1 MTATLYSPDE
11 VADLLGLHV
20 RTVRGYVRDGRLPAV
35 RIGKQYRIS
44 EADLRAFTGDGAD
57 AAPRVDTTAVLRISD
72 ATRALMDRVST
83 LAVAGATAASTSL
96 QVHTTYEPAH
106 RRLTVFAVGD
116 ADDAAAL
123 LTMVSALVQ
132 DAAS

>member
-1 MTATLYSPDE
+1 MSPTMYSPDE

-20 RTVRGYVRDGRLPAV
+20 RTIRHYVRDGRLPAV

-44 EADLRAFTGDGAD
+44 EADLRAFTGGAPT
-57 AAPRVDTTAVLRISD
+57 AAPPRLDTTTVVRIAD
-72 ATRALMDRVST
+72 ITRELMDRVST
-83 LAVAGATAASTSL
+83 LALAGASAARL
-96 QVHTTYEPAH
+96 QVHTSYEPAQ
-106 RRLTVFAVGD
+106 RTLTVVAVGD

-123 LTMVSALVQ
+123 LSMVSALIR

>member
-1 MTATLYSPDE
+1 MSPTMYSPDE

-20 RTVRGYVRDGRLPAV
+20 RTIRHYVRDGRLPAV

-44 EADLRAFTGDGAD
+44 EVDLRAFTGGAPA
-57 AAPRVDTTAVLRISD
+57 AAPPRLDTTTVVRIAD
-72 ATRALMDRVST
+72 ITRELMDRVST
-83 LAVAGATAASTSL
+83 LALAGASAARL
-96 QVHTTYEPAH
+96 QVHTSYEPVQ
-106 RRLTVFAVGD
+106 RTLTVVAVGD

-123 LTMVSALVQ
+123 LSMVSALIR

>member
-1 MTATLYSPDE
+1 MSSTMYSPDD

-20 RTVRGYVRDGRLPAV
+20 RTIRHYVRDGRLPAV

-44 EADLRAFTGDGAD
+44 EADLRAFTGGAPA
-57 AAPRVDTTAVLRISD
+57 AAPPRLDTTTVVRIAD
-72 ATRALMDRVST
+72 ITRELMDRVST
-83 LAVAGATAASTSL
+83 LALAGASAARL
-96 QVHTTYEPAH
+96 QVHTSYEPPQ
-106 RRLTVFAVGD
+106 RTLTVVAVGD

-123 LTMVSALVQ
+123 LSMVSALIR

>member
-1 MTATLYSPDE
+1 MSATMYSPDD

-20 RTVRGYVRDGRLPAV
+20 RTIRHYVRDGRLPAV

-44 EADLRAFTGDGAD
+44 EVDLRAFTGGAPA
-57 AAPRVDTTAVLRISD
+57 AAPPRLDTTTVVRIAD
-72 ATRALMDRVST
+72 ITRELMDRVST
-83 LAVAGATAASTSL
+83 LALAGASAARL
-96 QVHTTYEPAH
+96 QVHTSYEPAQ
-106 RRLTVFAVGD
+106 RTLTVVAVGD

-123 LTMVSALVQ
+123 LSMVSALIR

>member
-1 MTATLYSPDE
+1 MSPTMYSPDE

-20 RTVRGYVRDGRLPAV
+20 RTIRHYVRDGRLPAV

-44 EADLRAFTGDGAD
+44 EADLRAFTGGAPA
-57 AAPRVDTTAVLRISD
+57 AAPPRLDTTTVVRIAD
-72 ATRALMDRVST
+72 ITRELMDRVST
-83 LAVAGATAASTSL
+83 LALAGASAARL
-96 QVHTTYEPAH
+96 QVHTSYEPAQ
-106 RRLTVFAVGD
+106 RTLTVVAVGD

-123 LTMVSALVQ
+123 LSMVSALIR

>member
-1 MTATLYSPDE
+1 MYSPDE

-20 RTVRGYVRDGRLPAV
+20 RTIRHYVRDGRLPAV

-44 EADLRAFTGDGAD
+44 ESDLRAFTGGAPA
-57 AAPRVDTTAVLRISD
+57 AAPPRLDTTTVVRIADVS
-72 ATRALMDRVST
+72 RELMDRVST
-83 LAVAGATAASTSL
+83 LALAGAGAARL
-96 QVHTTYEPAH
+96 QVHTSYEPAQ
-106 RRLTVFAVGD
+106 RTLTVIAVGD

-123 LTMVSALVQ
+123 LSTVSALIQ